1 MTYPHS
7 INKFQRVINIQI
19 IENRISLM
27 LQFYY
32 IKIGHRFVSNH
43 SKCLNCVCSKTHL
56 IFKTFNSKN
65 DFEKMEVVMKQV
77 YPVLIAEYKKDF
89 LVYVPDMDI
98 YTEGKSMVDAIE
110 MARDAIGLKGI
121 AFEDDGKAIPLP
133 STREVAMNRAKED
146 ADIFDYSTGI
156 LTLVDVDFYEYRR
169 RVDNRAVR
177 RNVTL
182 PNWLNAE
189 AEKAQLNVS
198 RVLQD
203 ALISILGITRKY

>member
-1 MTYPHS
+1 
-7 INKFQRVINIQI
+7 
-19 IENRISLM
+19 
-27 LQFYY
+27 
-32 IKIGHRFVSNH
+32 
-43 SKCLNCVCSKTHL
+43 
-56 IFKTFNSKN
+56 
-65 DFEKMEVVMKQV
+65 MKQV

-89 LVYVPDMDI
+89 LVYVPDMEI

-121 AFEDDGKAIPLP
+121 DFEDDGKTIPLP
-133 STREVAMNRAKED
+133 STREGAINRAKED

-169 RVDNRAVR
+169 RVDNKAVR

>member
-1 MTYPHS
+1 
-7 INKFQRVINIQI
+7 
-19 IENRISLM
+19 
-27 LQFYY
+27 
-32 IKIGHRFVSNH
+32 
-43 SKCLNCVCSKTHL
+43 
-56 IFKTFNSKN
+56 
-65 DFEKMEVVMKQV
+65 MKQV
-77 YPVLIAEYKKDF
+77 YPVFIAEYKKDF
-89 LVYVPDMDI
+89 LVYVPDLEI

-121 AFEDDGKAIPLP
+121 DFEDDGKSISLP
-133 STREVAMNRAKED
+133 STREIAINKAKED

-169 RVDNRAVR
+169 RMDNKAVR

-189 AEKAQLNVS
+189 AEKAQINVS

-203 ALISILGITRKY
+203 ALMSILGVSRKY